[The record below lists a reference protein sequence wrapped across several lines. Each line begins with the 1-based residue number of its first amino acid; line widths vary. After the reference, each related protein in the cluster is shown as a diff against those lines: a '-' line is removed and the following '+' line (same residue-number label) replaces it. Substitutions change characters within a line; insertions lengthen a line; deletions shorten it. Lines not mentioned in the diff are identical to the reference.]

1 MDIHFELNGM
11 HFVWNAKKAAG
22 NSLKHDG
29 VTFEQAA
36 EVFFDPMFEL
46 VEAGR
51 NDEARDA
58 LIGYDASGKLL
69 FVVHIEVEGE
79 YFRIISARRAANEEK
94 VHYEHS

>member
-1 MDIHFELNGM
+1 
-11 HFVWNAKKAAG
+11 
-22 NSLKHDG
+22 
-29 VTFEQAA
+29 
-36 EVFFDPMFEL
+36 MFEL

-79 YFRIISARRAANEEK
+79 YFRIISARRATNEER